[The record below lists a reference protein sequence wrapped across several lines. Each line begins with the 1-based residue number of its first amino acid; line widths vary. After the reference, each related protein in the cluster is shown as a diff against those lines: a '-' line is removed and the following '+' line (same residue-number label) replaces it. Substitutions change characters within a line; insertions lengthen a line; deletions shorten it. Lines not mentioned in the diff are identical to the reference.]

1 LPTLGEEILVL
12 RFTGMGVSDVGCVR
26 GHNEDSG
33 FLGPYLAVVADGV
46 GGAAAGEIASATAV
60 YVMAA
65 LALAEPRPDP
75 GHLLAEAIVEARA
88 LLVTGVTAD
97 PSRAGM
103 ATTLTAIATDGRR
116 VVLGHLGDSR
126 AYLFRDLA
134 LTRISRDHTW
144 VQTMIDQGELSPDA
158 ARTHPWRNVVMRSLH
173 GQPLAADSL
182 PDILE
187 LNAHVGDRFLLCSDG
202 LTDLV
207 DEQRIAVVM
216 QLADPHS
223 AAARLVADALEA
235 GGADNVTCL
244 VFDMVDGPEV
254 VGDGLLLGAV
264 SDPTNI
270 VDAAAVRPTH
280 PGLTAHS

>member
-1 LPTLGEEILVL
+1 VL

-26 GHNEDSG
+26 DHNEDSA

-46 GGAAAGEIASATAV
+46 GGAAAGEVASATAV

-65 LALAEPRPDP
+65 LALGEPRPDP
-75 GHLLAEAIVEARA
+75 GHLLSEAMVEGRA
-88 LLVTGVTAD
+88 LLVSGVAAD
-97 PSRAGM
+97 PGRAGM
-103 ATTLTAIATDGRR
+103 ATTVTALATDGRR

-126 AYLFRDLA
+126 AYLFRDQA

-144 VQTMIDQGELSPDA
+144 VQTMIDRGELSPDV

-173 GQPLAADSL
+173 GQPLAAEDSL
-182 PDILE
+182 PDLLE

-207 DEQRIAVVM
+207 DEQRIAEVLH
-216 QLADPHS
+216 LADPYS
-223 AAARLVADALEA
+223 ASARLVVDALGA

-244 VFDMVDGPEV
+244 VLDLIDGPEV

-264 SDPTNI
+264 SDAANI
-270 VDAAAVRPTH
+270 VDAAAVRR
-280 PGLTAHS
+280 AHLA